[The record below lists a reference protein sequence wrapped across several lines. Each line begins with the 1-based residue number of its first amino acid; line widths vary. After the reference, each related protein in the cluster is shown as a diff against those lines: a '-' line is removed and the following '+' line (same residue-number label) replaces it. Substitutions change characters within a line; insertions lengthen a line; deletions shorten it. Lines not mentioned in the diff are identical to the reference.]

1 MADISIEIAGMRLEN
16 PFIFASGIFGKEYS
30 ELYDLSAWGAITTKS
45 LTYHPRDGNPAPRI
59 AETPCGLLN
68 SIGLANPGVMRFVE
82 EELPFLDTLS
92 TRKIVSIAGE
102 TEDEFAK
109 IMDALSPYEGSFDA
123 YELNVS
129 CPNVSRGGMAFG
141 TSAELT
147 HSLVVR
153 VRRCTDKPLIVKLTP
168 NVTDIVGVAQAACDA
183 GADAISLINTIVG
196 MVIDI
201 EHRKPLLGDR
211 FGGLS
216 GPAVKPVA
224 VACVFKVASAI
235 SVPIIGGGGVSSW
248 RDGVEFLMAGADAI
262 SVGSAVFANPTII
275 NDLTDELSSFIDRGE
290 FTSVRDIV
298 GVARG

>member
-1 MADISIEIAGMRLEN
+1 VADISVEIAGMRLKN
-16 PFIFASGIFGKEYS
+16 PFIFASGVFGKEYS
-30 ELYDLSAWGAITTKS
+30 ELYALSAWGAVTTKS
-45 LTYHPRDGNPAPRI
+45 LTYHPRDGNPSPRI

-68 SIGLANPGVMRFVE
+68 SIGLANPGVMRFIK
-82 EELPFLDTLS
+82 EELPFLNTLS
-92 TRKIVSIAGE
+92 TRKVISIAGE

-141 TSAELT
+141 TSAALT
-147 HSLVVR
+147 RSLVAR
-153 VRRCTDKPLIVKLTP
+153 VRLCTDKPLIVKLTP
-168 NVTDIVGVAQAACDA
+168 NVTDIVEVAQSACDA

-201 EHRKPLLGDR
+201 EHRKPLLGNK

-224 VACVFKVASAI
+224 VACVYKVASAV
-235 SVPIIGGGGVSSW
+235 SVPVIGGGGISSW
-248 RDGVEFLMAGADAI
+248 RDVVEFLMAGADAVF
-262 SVGSAVFANPTII
+262 VGSAVFANPTVI
-275 NDLTDELSSFIDRGE
+275 NDLTDGLSSFIDRGE
-290 FTSVRDIV
+290 FSSIRDII